1 MKLQKPALLAV
12 LSTLF
17 TFSLV
22 AQDDRAVITGTI
34 ADPSQAV
41 IAGVTVEV
49 TGTAEGFHRQVTTN
63 DAGVYLIPGLLVG
76 NYEVTIRK
84 GGFRT
89 ERYDA
94 VNLVVGQTRTINAQ
108 LRIASTT
115 EEVHVEADPTAV
127 EASSAGVSGAI
138 TSTQV
143 ANLALNG
150 RNWTSLMALVPGAI
164 DNGGGTQKNIHFIGR
179 GTDDTN
185 FRLDGVDATGIA
197 NQAPNASF
205 RLQIPLEAIAE
216 FKVDTALYGAET
228 GGTSRGQVEVIS
240 KSGSNV
246 FHGGA
251 FEYIRNNAI
260 SSRGPFDPS
269 TLPPL
274 RLNQF
279 GASLGGAI
287 VKDRTFF
294 FLTYEGLQQRAHNTL
309 IGNVPSDAFRATA
322 LAQSPALAPIVN
334 AYPVGNRVL
343 SANVSQ
349 YVHTG
354 TISSGE
360 NSGLVRIDHRISDS
374 TSFFARF
381 NIDAVALLSPK
392 DVLLDTTHTD
402 AKPMNGS
409 LNLSH
414 VFSPAMFNM
423 VQLGFNRIASPNG
436 TDSHFFDATKI
447 SAAVSVSGFTQLYQ
461 NTNAARSPNSYSLK
475 DDFTWTHGAHTVR
488 AGIEIK
494 QVDYNYSQVGNIGY
508 VYSSLANFAANQ
520 VGQVNLIGGV
530 PTHGLD
536 KTMSFGYVQ
545 DSWKVKPNF
554 TLNLG
559 LRYEFLNRFH
569 EIYGRDHPFDLNTC
583 GGYCPV
589 GSEFTYPVTTDLEPR
604 LSFAWSPEVF
614 HGRVAVRSG
623 FGTYHGEGQL
633 ADLNAPSDNY
643 TQSSTLSSVSF
654 PNLSFP
660 ADSLYPLAGSVA
672 VTPRA
677 LVRDKSDPTVAQWG
691 LQVQA
696 ALPGGLVLGTV
707 YAGYGAYHQFSRF
720 YVNLINPLTGTRPL
734 PAFSA
739 IDDKGTYGNGHFN
752 AWQTSLERRFRSGFS
767 LAANY
772 MWSHAT
778 NDGSTGG
785 GEADPPQ
792 NNACRACE
800 YASGDDD
807 VRQTFS
813 ANSVYELPFGKGRR
827 YATRGGLA
835 NFFFGG
841 WQLAGTAYAR
851 SGNPVDVTLV
861 RAASS
866 VPDGLTTTT
875 NNAGATDRKS

>member
-1 MKLQKPALLAV
+1 
-12 LSTLF
+12 
-17 TFSLV
+17 
-22 AQDDRAVITGTI
+22 
-34 ADPSQAV
+34 
-41 IAGVTVEV
+41 
-49 TGTAEGFHRQVTTN
+49 
-63 DAGVYLIPGLLVG
+63 
-76 NYEVTIRK
+76 
-84 GGFRT
+84 
-89 ERYDA
+89 
-94 VNLVVGQTRTINAQ
+94 
-108 LRIASTT
+108 
-115 EEVHVEADPTAV
+115 
-127 EASSAGVSGAI
+127 
-138 TSTQV
+138 
-143 ANLALNG
+143 
-150 RNWTSLMALVPGAI
+150 
-164 DNGGGTQKNIHFIGR
+164 
-179 GTDDTN
+179 
-185 FRLDGVDATGIA
+185 
-197 NQAPNASF
+197 
-205 RLQIPLEAIAE
+205 
-216 FKVDTALYGAET
+216 
-228 GGTSRGQVEVIS
+228 
-240 KSGSNV
+240 
-246 FHGGA
+246 
-251 FEYIRNNAI
+251 
-260 SSRGPFDPS
+260 
-269 TLPPL
+269 
-274 RLNQF
+274 
-279 GASLGGAI
+279 
-287 VKDRTFF
+287 
-294 FLTYEGLQQRAHNTL
+294 
-309 IGNVPSDAFRATA
+309 
-322 LAQSPALAPIVN
+322 
-334 AYPVGNRVL
+334 
-343 SANVSQ
+343 
-349 YVHTG
+349 
-354 TISSGE
+354 
-360 NSGLVRIDHRISDS
+360 
-374 TSFFARF
+374 
-381 NIDAVALLSPK
+381 
-392 DVLLDTTHTD
+392 
-402 AKPMNGS
+402 
-409 LNLSH
+409 
-414 VFSPAMFNM
+414 
-423 VQLGFNRIASPNG
+423 
-436 TDSHFFDATKI
+436 
-447 SAAVSVSGFTQLYQ
+447 
-461 NTNAARSPNSYSLK
+461 
-475 DDFTWTHGAHTVR
+475 
-488 AGIEIK
+488 
-494 QVDYNYSQVGNIGY
+494 
-508 VYSSLANFAANQ
+508 
-520 VGQVNLIGGV
+520 
-530 PTHGLD
+530 
-536 KTMSFGYVQ
+536 
-545 DSWKVKPNF
+545 
-554 TLNLG
+554 
-559 LRYEFLNRFH
+559 
-569 EIYGRDHPFDLNTC
+569 
-583 GGYCPV
+583 
-589 GSEFTYPVTTDLEPR
+589 VTTDLEPR

-696 ALPGGLVLGTV
+696 ALPGGLVLGTG

-875 NNAGATDRKS
+875 NNAGATVTRPNTVSGVSIVPANQTISNWINPLAFSVPANGTWGNAGRNLARGPKFGQVDVALAKKFPITERFILDFRTEAFNVCNRAQFGDPSGVLTSPSFGHITTTVNNGAATGSGTPRQFQFSMRLHF